1 MGLTY
6 ALPRLESA
14 RHEEISKCA
23 AVVEHC
29 FAIISRLIVLASKDE
44 SLQTAV
50 VFLIQLH
57 TGIEETLVFRQPAMS
72 ALFLSNRLRQS
83 TQSDSVVD
91 RDALRVEIKE
101 LRQFSGA
108 SKTGF
113 PEFHGWAGANP
124 AAVGGNTCS
133 SFGHAGSGSSMPP
146 AAGTNLGSHFGNAG
160 PGYNMQPAPSAQG
173 FRNFPAPN
181 KGHFPA
187 PFAGHYTPPHNR
199 GRGGGG
205 GGRGR
210 GGGRRLGGRGSPVCA
225 NCARNGLQANH
236 QHHSC
241 PHVVCHKCNEKGHIQ
256 ALCPLP

>member
-44 SLQTAV
+44 SLQTAL
-50 VFLIQLH
+50 VFLIELH

-101 LRQFSGA
+101 LRQFSVA

-124 AAVGGNTCS
+124 AAVGGNTCF

-173 FRNFPAPN
+173 FRNVPAPN

-187 PFAGHYTPPHNR
+187 PFCRALYSPAQPR
-199 GRGGGG
+199 PGGGDAV
-205 GGRGR
+205 
-210 GGGRRLGGRGSPVCA
+210 SDAV
-225 NCARNGLQANH
+225 
-236 QHHSC
+236 
-241 PHVVCHKCNEKGHIQ
+241 
-256 ALCPLP
+256 